1 MAFAACSMQLRAISQ
16 HMSAH
21 VANIAKVAVFLLAAS
36 VSFAPGA
43 TLRQSFDMAVL
54 WNPVPVR
61 VTDGMH
67 LVYELRLANFAAE
80 SLELT
85 RLSVTNVA
93 SGSILAEF
101 RREELSR
108 LIGRVDHPTGGE
120 SSKRVIPAGAHAVV
134 YLTIPY
140 QEAGTMP
147 PELTHKLEYVTSST
161 HEVVAV
167 EGGRFKASDQTLA
180 PLGPPLR
187 GGIWVAV
194 YDSSWERGHRRAL
207 YTVNGNLHV
216 PGRFAVDWIKVDGS
230 GKYFDG
236 DGSKVADWHGYG
248 AEVLAVADSVV
259 AAARDDI
266 SESKAVSQTPTKA
279 ALEDA
284 SGNYV
289 ALDLDGQHY
298 AFYEHLQPGSVKVKP
313 GDHVKSGQVIG
324 LLGYTGESTGPHLH
338 FHVSNNNSP
347 LDAEGLPY
355 AFAGFKLLGAY
366 LPKEAFA
373 QSQPWTPLPADK
385 EANRRA
391 EFPESFS
398 VVEFSQPIRH

>member
-1 MAFAACSMQLRAISQ
+1 MRLCANAPRNSARPILFARI
-16 HMSAH
+16 
-21 VANIAKVAVFLLAAS
+21 AVFLLAAF
-36 VSFAPGA
+36 VMLAPA
-43 TLRQSFDMAVL
+43 AALRQSFDIEVL

-61 VTDGMH
+61 TADGTQ

-85 RLSVTNVA
+85 RLSVVNAA
-93 SGSILAEF
+93 SGSILAQF
-101 RREELSR
+101 KREELSR
-108 LIGRVDHPTGGE
+108 LIGRADHPIGGE
-120 SSKRVIPAGAHAVV
+120 SSKRVVPAGAHVLV
-134 YLTIPY
+134 YLNVPY
-140 QEAGTMP
+140 QETGTRP

-161 HEVVAV
+161 QEVVTV
-167 EGGRFKASDQTLA
+167 EGGRFQATDQTLA
-180 PLGPPLR
+180 LLGPPLR
-187 GGIWVAV
+187 GGPWVAV

-207 YTVNGNLHV
+207 YTVNGKVHV
-216 PGRFAVDWIKVDGS
+216 PGRFAIDWIKVDKS

-236 DGSKVADWHGYG
+236 DGSKVTDWRGYG
-248 AEVLAVADSVV
+248 AEVLAVADAVV
-259 AAARDDI
+259 IATRDDI
-266 SESKAVSQTPTKA
+266 AENKAVSQTPART

-298 AFYEHLQPGSVKVKP
+298 AFYEHLQPGSLKVKP
-313 GDHVKSGQVIG
+313 GDRVRTGQVIG

-338 FHVSNNNSP
+338 FHISNNNSP

-355 AFAGFKLLGAY
+355 AFAAFKMLGSY

-373 QSQPWTPLPADK
+373 QAQPWTPLSPNS

-398 VVEFSQPIRH
+398 VVEFLPRAAR